1 MKKHFKIF
9 TLFLAMC
16 LLLNVTVFADGY
28 RPEEDMEPIAVEA
41 EEHLTGDRDVM
52 PLVNYLNFTYDGW
65 KSTNG
70 WFTADIVLLY
80 NEAYDR
86 FERLVSF
93 SNFDSEYYRN
103 IIINSKTCTFSSS
116 NQKAT
121 IVVNYTAQD
130 KKTNVVEKGNAT
142 FVVTIWD

>member
-1 MKKHFKIF
+1 MKSMKRRIF
-9 TLFLAMC
+9 SLTVLFLLM
-16 LLLNVTVFADGY
+16 LG
-28 RPEEDMEPIAVEA
+28 I
-41 EEHLTGDRDVM
+41 
-52 PLVNYLNFTYDGW
+52 
-65 KSTNG
+65 
-70 WFTADIVLLY
+70 TAHIVLLY

>member
-41 EEHLTGDRDVM
+41 EEHLTGDSDVM

-80 NEAYDR
+80 NEA
-86 FERLVSF
+86 
-93 SNFDSEYYRN
+93 
-103 IIINSKTCTFSSS
+103 
-116 NQKAT
+116 
-121 IVVNYTAQD
+121 
-130 KKTNVVEKGNAT
+130 
-142 FVVTIWD
+142 